1 MPHTAFDHRFPA
13 EESQGRRQG
22 HEMPV
27 SRGVSLSRRRHGSSE
42 GHIAHGPFSWNCL
55 DVGNRLSAQETPKAA
70 VSGEPGKTGG

>member
-1 MPHTAFDHRFPA
+1 
-13 EESQGRRQG
+13 
-22 HEMPV
+22 MPV

-55 DVGNRLSAQETPKAA
+55 DVGNCLSAQETPKAA